1 MKFCKNCG
9 AQLEDAAKFCPTCGT
24 ASAGAAQ
31 QPQNA
36 APYQPQNNAN
46 AYQQA
51 PPPPPPNQQQYRQPM
66 QNNPYQQ
73 QPLNQQYRT
82 YQPPHQNTS
91 GKMNVFAIIG
101 FLGSL
106 LAGVAFFYI
115 GYSIEIAAVALVLSI
130 IGAVQARRRYQ
141 KGRGLAKLGIFF
153 SIVVIVGTIAYIA
166 YWMYIYA
173 NWY

>member
-1 MKFCKNCG
+1 M
-9 AQLEDAAKFCPTCGT
+9 EDAAKFCPTCGT
-24 ASAGAAQ
+24 ASASSAA

-51 PPPPPPNQQQYRQPM
+51 PPPPQNQQQYQ
-66 QNNPYQQ
+66 QQYQQ
-73 QPLNQQYRT
+73 QPPNQQYRT
-82 YQPPHQNTS
+82 YQPPYQNAS

-101 FLGSL
+101 FLASL
-106 LAGVAFFYI
+106 LAGAAFFFV
-115 GYSIEIAAVALVLSI
+115 GYSIEIGAVALVLSI